1 MADSATAG
9 LCAEPCLCHIIVVL
23 ARPLM
28 LTRRLN
34 PSMMLLAVCPVAF
47 CLQSVLRR
55 LRAYRCLDMLQATV
69 GAWLSNKVDALVL
82 TPAELCE
89 QVRQVAVAAQDL
101 AALVLLPCPSDR
113 SLFLQEDPEWQP
125 ASSSLLQRQQQQEA
139 DYCVLQLLLSF
150 RALELLAAVN
160 CYIGVHTARLAA
172 LQQHHRQQVPL
183 QQPPDEQQ
191 GSTQFLQP
199 QQQPG
204 ETRQQPAPEQ
214 PLEPPDPQS
223 AQQATQQQVQI
234 ELAKQQ
240 EQLCRE
246 HAQLLAS
253 IRALTSALTASSG
266 GWSFLTAAREG
277 LAALAT
283 AVCPTRQVCD

>member
-1 MADSATAG
+1 
-9 LCAEPCLCHIIVVL
+9 
-23 ARPLM
+23 
-28 LTRRLN
+28 
-34 PSMMLLAVCPVAF
+34 MLLAVCPVAV

-89 QVRQVAVAAQDL
+89 QVQQVAVAAQDL
-101 AALVLLPCPSDR
+101 AALVLLPPPSDR
-113 SLFLQEDPEWQP
+113 SLFLHEDPEWQP
-125 ASSSLLQRQQQQEA
+125 ASSSLLQPQQQQEA

-172 LQQHHRQQVPL
+172 LQQQHRQHVPL
-183 QQPPDEQQ
+183 QQPPHEQQ
-191 GSTQFLQP
+191 GSTQFLQPEQQP

-214 PLEPPDPQS
+214 PSEPPDPQS
-223 AQQATQQQVQI
+223 APQATQQQQI

-266 GWSFLTAAREG
+266 GWSFLTAARDG

-283 AVCPTRQVCD
+283 AVCPTRQVW